1 LEFVF
6 AKGASAMHRIK
17 LISDDECRAD
27 LGLGLM
33 RWHRWQK
40 KFSDLIPPPIVIE
53 ARKFRDRALWEQAKR
68 KLIERSDPSAKCR
81 GNARAAR
88 RTSRYWR

>member
-1 LEFVF
+1 
-6 AKGASAMHRIK
+6 MHRIK

-33 RWHRWQK
+33 RWYRWQK

-53 ARKFRDRALWEQAKR
+53 PGNFATTPFGNRALRPVSQR
-68 KLIERSDPSAKCR
+68 PRERAGSS
-81 GNARAAR
+81 
-88 RTSRYWR
+88 